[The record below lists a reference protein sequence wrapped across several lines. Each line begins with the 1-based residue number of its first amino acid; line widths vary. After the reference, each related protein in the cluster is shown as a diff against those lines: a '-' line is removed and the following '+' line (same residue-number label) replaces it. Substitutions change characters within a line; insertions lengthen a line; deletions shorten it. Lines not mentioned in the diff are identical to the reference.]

1 MAKNSQARI
10 KASNKYVKKAY
21 KQFNVKLKPY
31 QMEILENHCNRNN
44 YSKNN
49 FAVLSIQEKI
59 ERETGKTF
67 EELLKETE
75 QSKSSD

>member
-1 MAKNSQARI
+1 MAKTSDA
-10 KASNKYVKKAY
+10 
-21 KQFNVKLKPY
+21 KLKAIKKY
-31 QMEILENHCNRNN
+31 DMKTYERINARFRKDEMKVFSNYCKKSNH
-44 YSKNN
+44 SKSG
-49 FAVLSIQEKI
+49 FMVKATLEKI

>member
-1 MAKNSQARI
+1 MGKLTEAQIRAKN
-10 KASNKYVKKAY
+10 KYDKKAY
-21 KQFNVKLKPY
+21 KRILARLKPHE
-31 QMEILENHCNRNN
+31 MEIFNDHCEKFNH
-44 YSKNN
+44 SKNG
-49 FAVLSIQEKI
+49 FIVKSIFEKI